1 MWDDLPPIIPLKE
14 GNIMEFI
21 VQIIPLLTVIATL
34 TLIYRALKKRQI
46 SQLIKDREEFK
57 AEIKNEIFEE
67 LKNKEND

>member
-1 MWDDLPPIIPLKE
+1 MWDDLPPVIPLKE